1 MMVGTVKG
9 GTWKALTM
17 IAKNE
22 GWKSLYKGI
31 GLTWAKQGPQY
42 AVTFLAYD
50 LIKEYLEV

>member
-9 GTWKALTM
+9 STWTALTT
-17 IAKNE
+17 IARNE
-22 GWKSLYKGI
+22 GWRSLYKGI
-31 GLTWAKQGPQY
+31 GLTWAKQAPQY